1 MRKLVAIEAF
11 AHAVRSVRTHLG
23 LAFSMSLPWLIVLLV
38 IVIGRAIYLQSNL
51 TGNRQQDAALALS
64 TGIPL
69 FLVLTF
75 AFCSIAVN
83 WHRFIFMDEVA
94 RGAGRLRTDML
105 VWRYFGNFLLITVIL
120 TLAIMLASLPLA
132 LVLAAL
138 RIPVETLQNI
148 AAWPW
153 PVRIAV
159 QFIVACVVTA
169 LFFRFAIKLPAIAL
183 GRKDFGLGNA
193 WFATRGNT
201 LSLLALAACNMLT
214 VFAADLILELLAT
227 VLSRVHET
235 AGALLT
241 LPLGTIIQW
250 LVAIL
255 GTTILT
261 SLYGFFVEN
270 RDF

>member
-1 MRKLVAIEAF
+1 MRKLVAIDAF

-23 LAFSMSLPWLIVLLV
+23 VALSMSLPWLIVLLG
-38 IVIGRAIYLQSNL
+38 IVIGRFIYLQSHL
-51 TGNRQQDAALALS
+51 TGNQQQDATLALT

-94 RGAGRLRTDML
+94 GGAGRLRTDML

-120 TLAIMLASLPLA
+120 TLAVMLASLPLA
-132 LVLAAL
+132 VVLAVL

-153 PVRIAV
+153 PVRMGV
-159 QFIVACVVTA
+159 QFIIGCLVTA

-183 GRKDFGLGNA
+183 GRRDFGLGNA
-193 WFATRGNT
+193 WSATRGNT
-201 LSLLALAACNMLT
+201 LSLLVLAACNMLT
-214 VFAADLILELLAT
+214 VFAAELVLELLAVALGQLHQT
-227 VLSRVHET
+227 V
-235 AGALLT
+235 GAVLT
-241 LPLGTIIQW
+241 LILGTIIQW